1 MIKFL
6 PGSPN
11 SLRSHTATFD
21 GVMGIK
27 DKWCYKVKLKNR
39 VRKRDDLKRDDKTT
53 VLKLAEVSGRWN
65 NNGSAE

>member
-39 VRKRDDLKRDDKTT
+39 VRKRDET